1 MPNPFFRVILTYFR
15 AISGLFSRG
24 VGGLGGGCH
33 LRHASEAMTCHVKAG
48 MTLK

>member
-1 MPNPFFRVILTYFR
+1 MPNPFFQVILTCLQV
-15 AISGLFSRG
+15 ISGLFSRE

-33 LRHASEAMTCHVKAG
+33 LRHASEAMTWHVKAG